1 MNIINILQI
10 KNVTKRFLGKD
21 IFTKVNLNIQE
32 NSKIALVGRNGVGK
46 STLVKMIM
54 GLQDIDEGQ
63 IIKNKNLSIGYL
75 QQNSGL
81 NSDKTILEEM
91 ESVFEKLKK
100 DEKQIHNLET
110 KIADPKVINNEKEFE
125 RITNLYSKL
134 QAEFERNNGFGY
146 KAEIR
151 SVLHGFGFDE
161 KSYNKKINKLSGGQQ
176 TQLAMAKLLL
186 EKNDLLILDEPTNH
200 IDVKTINWLENYL
213 RGYDGA
219 LMIISHDRYF
229 MDKVVNEVY
238 EMCNGSIE
246 YYNGNYSY
254 FTKEKVVRLHQKA
267 KQFEKQQKEIQSMQ
281 DFVNKNIVR
290 ASTTKRAQSRRK
302 QLQRMDKIEKP
313 ISSEKSARFSFSI
326 NRQSGNNVL
335 SISDL
340 EVGYNETPLLKHIN
354 LDIKRH
360 QRIAIIGPNGS
371 GKSTILKTII
381 GQIPKLNGVINFGT
395 GVSIGYY
402 DQHQKLLHNDKDVLH
417 ELWDDYPTT
426 PENKIRTILG
436 SFLFSGE
443 DVEKNV
449 KELSGGEKARLLLT
463 KLSMHHDNFLI
474 LDEPTNHL
482 DIDSREVLERA
493 LEFFEGTI
501 LFISHDRYFINKM
514 TTSILE
520 VADHHS
526 KIYLGNYDY
535 YLDKKDEEK
544 AALESQHEAIQ
555 EPIKEETSSSKKAY
569 FVDKETQK
577 KLRKLKRNVQEIERQ
592 LSLLAKS
599 KKELQIAMT
608 NPDNINNIDKLNDLQ
623 NKVEDIDNN
632 VNSLEEQWEN
642 DLLEIEGIEK
652 AE

>member
-1 MNIINILQI
+1 MNILQI

-54 GLQDIDEGQ
+54 GLQSIDDGQ

-81 NSDKTILEEM
+81 NSDKNIIEEM
-91 ESVFEKLKK
+91 ENVFEDLKAE
-100 DEKQIHNLET
+100 EKNIHNLEN
-110 KIADPKVINNEKEFE
+110 KISDINIINNEQEFN
-125 RITNLYSKL
+125 RITNLYAKM
-134 QAEFERNNGFGY
+134 QADFERKNGFGY

-151 SVLHGFGFDE
+151 SVLHGFGFGE
-161 KSYNKKINKLSGGQQ
+161 ETYNKKINRLSGGQQ

-200 IDVKTINWLENYL
+200 IDVKTINWLETYL
-213 RGYDGA
+213 KSYDGA
-219 LMIISHDRYF
+219 LLIISHDRYF
-229 MDKVVNEVY
+229 MDKVVTEVY
-238 EMCNGSIE
+238 EMTNGNLE
-246 YYNGNYSY
+246 YYNGNYTY
-254 FTKEKVVRLHQKA
+254 FTKEKIARQQQQF
-267 KQFEKQQKEIQSMQ
+267 KQFEKQQKEIKSMQ
-281 DFVNKNIVR
+281 EFVNKNIVR

-302 QLQRMDKIEKP
+302 QLEKMDRMDKP
-313 ISSEKSARFSFSI
+313 NSNDKSARFKFNI

-335 SISDL
+335 NIKNLD
-340 EVGYNETPLLKHIN
+340 VGYSRTPLLKNIN
-354 LDIKRH
+354 MEIKRH

-371 GKSTILKTII
+371 GKSTILKTIV
-381 GQIPKLNGVINFGT
+381 GQIPKINGEIIFGA

-402 DQHQKLLHNDKDVLH
+402 DQHQKLLHGEKDVLH
-417 ELWDDYPTT
+417 ELWDDYPTI
-426 PENKIRTILG
+426 PENKIRTVLG

-449 KELSGGEKARLLLT
+449 KKLSGGEKARLLLT

-482 DIDSREVLERA
+482 DIDSREVLEKA

-514 TTSILE
+514 ATSIVE
-520 VADHHS
+520 IANHNS
-526 KIYLGNYDY
+526 KNYLGNYDY
-535 YLDKKDEEK
+535 YLDKKAEEK
-544 AALESQHEAIQ
+544 ELLAQKNKDKNDFEQSKNESS
-555 EPIKEETSSSKKAY
+555 TKKAY
-569 FVDKETQK
+569 LMDKEEQK
-577 KLRKLKRNVQEIERQ
+577 KLRKLKRDSEKIEHQ
-592 LSLLAKS
+592 LN
-599 KKELQIAMT
+599 ELEETKNDLQQDMT
-608 NPDNINNIDKLNDLQ
+608 NPENISNINKLNDLQ
-623 NKVEDIDNN
+623 NKIDNLN
-632 VNSLEEQWEN
+632 IEITSLENKWEN
-642 DLLEIEGIEK
+642 CLISIEEIEK